1 PPFRSPS
8 ANPGGWPPLLK
19 LKRLAPIVI
28 DSVGVVRGAFVNF
41 NQPTPYQNLA
51 VPGAVVADV
60 LNILLNYDPT
70 LGPHLPFFH
79 NILRERH
86 HTIPPTLLPLASP
99 RTPTF
104 ISLEC
109 GSSETLPAA
118 WHGRGTPLPPATFSA
133 LLTGTLNAVDAATPN
148 AKKAI
153 FNVPD
158 VTTFPYF
165 NTLPIVELKA

>member
-1 PPFRSPS
+1 
-8 ANPGGWPPLLK
+8 LK

-70 LGPHLPFFH
+70 LGRDVTFFN
-79 NILRERH
+79 NILREGQQ
-86 HTIPPTLLPLASP
+86 TIPRSLLTLVA
-99 RTPTF
+99 TQNPTF
-104 ISLEC
+104 ISFEF
-109 GSSETLPAA
+109 GSSETLSAA
-118 WHGRGTPLPPATFSA
+118 LHGRGTPLPPATFSA

-165 NTLPIVELKA
+165 NTLPIVELKASGQ